1 MCADKLAA
9 LPFEMTFLKPLQA
22 DSNGIATF
30 KTRLAPNIKHHS
42 QRHHAKF
49 HKAQLHWS
57 APVCL
62 LNNFSVLE
70 VILHREDISIT
81 LVNELVREFKFMHY
95 VSRSSKCPHAIVIK
109 KLSVELQAGAGHL
122 LSFVR
127 KPGCRTRGKGR
138 FPAGLH
144 LANSTEG
151 SLSLPYCKGTESL
164 DVDHWGSTDILK
176 RSPRPCSVLI
186 RDIIYWGFQP
196 QTKHLTKCYSAA
208 NDISKCIYWE
218 IVKMYI
224 ILQAFNFNLHFLK
237 LCRPQ

>member
-81 LVNELVREFKFMHY
+81 LVSELVREFKFMHY

-109 KLSVELQAGAGHL
+109 KLCWTASWSGTSAVLCKETWVQDKGKREV
-122 LSFVR
+122 S
-127 KPGCRTRGKGR
+127 CRAAPCKQHRGKLVATILQGHR
-138 FPAGLH
+138 VAWC
-144 LANSTEG
+144 G
-151 SLSLPYCKGTESL
+151 SLGQHRHT
-164 DVDHWGSTDILK
+164 
-176 RSPRPCSVLI
+176 
-186 RDIIYWGFQP
+186 
-196 QTKHLTKCYSAA
+196 
-208 NDISKCIYWE
+208 
-218 IVKMYI
+218 
-224 ILQAFNFNLHFLK
+224 
-237 LCRPQ
+237 

>member
-30 KTRLAPNIKHHS
+30 KTRPAPNIKHHS

-70 VILHREDISIT
+70 VILHREDTSIT

-127 KPGCRTRGKGR
+127 KPGCRTRGQ
-138 FPAGLH
+138 
-144 LANSTEG
+144 
-151 SLSLPYCKGTESL
+151 
-164 DVDHWGSTDILK
+164 
-176 RSPRPCSVLI
+176 
-186 RDIIYWGFQP
+186 GFLQGCTL
-196 QTKHLTKCYSAA
+196 QTAQREACHYHTARAQSRLMWITGAA
-208 NDISKCIYWE
+208 PTYLRGVQGHAQFS
-218 IVKMYI
+218 
-224 ILQAFNFNLHFLK
+224 
-237 LCRPQ
+237 